1 MSISRTSNP
10 PRHLNVE
17 STLQELTLDDFS
29 VDINSP
35 GSALTKAFEENPVLT
50 GVLLMEN
57 GQYYGMLSR
66 QKFLE
71 AMSTPYGLELF
82 TRRPLKI
89 LYDSIYDRSSGRS
102 PYILPGNTS
111 IHDAAEYCLQRP
123 PEDLYEP
130 LVIEID
136 PGVYRILDFPQLLL
150 AQGQIYKIAKELL
163 DERNVELNKANLSI
177 REKNQEMSRY
187 LQHVKRV
194 TAAAAAVEDNSF
206 RSKSLDGV
214 AARNDELGRLA
225 RVFQRMVHT
234 VQTRE
239 KDLAD
244 AKEQLETVID
254 TVPGAISWLNSGGI
268 YLGVNRH
275 LAEDWNLKQDSFIGR
290 EVGFLEGSS
299 QLADFTRR
307 FLDSDTESASK
318 EIELQVDE
326 RSRYYLVAA
335 QKYKDG
341 SATVSVGID
350 ITERKQA
357 EESLRIAEE
366 KFRSIFENALE
377 GIFQVN
383 LEGQYMSVNPAMAN
397 IFGYSS
403 PEEMI
408 EQVTDVSELY
418 VDPNNEK
425 EFHRRINEE
434 GEIKHW
440 EYQVYRQ
447 DGSIVWVQEDT
458 RVVKDRH
465 NNVLYYEGML
475 QEISE
480 RKREE
485 EALKRQ
491 VEDLKIEI
499 DQQKRSRQ
507 VEEITQTE
515 YFQELEMAVEE
526 LRFDFDE
533 DD

>member
-1 MSISRTSNP
+1 MI
-10 PRHLNVE
+10 
-17 STLQELTLDDFS
+17 Q
-29 VDINSP
+29 
-35 GSALTKAFEENPVLT
+35 
-50 GVLLMEN
+50 
-57 GQYYGMLSR
+57 
-66 QKFLE
+66 
-71 AMSTPYGLELF
+71 
-82 TRRPLKI
+82 
-89 LYDSIYDRSSGRS
+89 
-102 PYILPGNTS
+102 
-111 IHDAAEYCLQRP
+111 
-123 PEDLYEP
+123 
-130 LVIEID
+130 
-136 PGVYRILDFPQLLL
+136 DFPQLLI
-150 AQGQIYKIAKELL
+150 AQAQIYKVAKELL
-163 DERNVELNKANLSI
+163 DARNVELNKANLSI

-187 LQHVKRV
+187 LQHVNRV
-194 TAAAAAVEDNSF
+194 TAAAAAVEANSF
-206 RSKSLDGV
+206 NPKSLNNV
-214 AARNDELGRLA
+214 ATREDELGQLA

-234 VQTRE
+234 VKTRE
-239 KDLAD
+239 QDLEEAR
-244 AKEQLETVID
+244 EHLETVID
-254 TVPGAISWLNSGGI
+254 TVPGAISWVNSGGI

-275 LAEDWNLKQDSFIGR
+275 LAEDWNLKQDSFVGR

-299 QLADFTRR
+299 QLADFTRQ
-307 FLDSDTESASK
+307 FLESEADSASK
-318 EIELQVDE
+318 EIELLVE
-326 RSRYYLVAA
+326 GKSRHYLIAA

-377 GIFQVN
+377 GIFQLS
-383 LEGQYMSVNPAMAN
+383 LEGRYMSVNPAMAN
-397 IFGYSS
+397 ILGYDS

-408 EQVTDVSELY
+408 TAVEKVSDLY
-418 VDPNNEK
+418 VDPSSEE

-434 GEIKHW
+434 GEVKHW
-440 EYQVYRQ
+440 EYQVYRR
-447 DGSIVWVQEDT
+447 DGSMIWVQEDT

-465 NNVLYYEGML
+465 DQVLYYEGIL

-515 YFQELEMAVEE
+515 YFQELESAVED
-526 LRFDFDE
+526 LRLDFDE

>member
-1 MSISRTSNP
+1 MSLPYTSTP
-10 PRHLNVE
+10 PRHLTVE
-17 STLQELTLDDFS
+17 STLQQLTLNDFQIELS
-29 VDINSP
+29 SP
-35 GSALTKAFEENPVLT
+35 GATLTQLFEENPTLT
-50 GVLLMEN
+50 GVLLTEK
-57 GQYYGMLSR
+57 GQYQGMLSR
-66 QKFLE
+66 QKFLT

-82 TRRPLKI
+82 SRRPLKI
-89 LYDSIYDRSSGRS
+89 LYESVNPFVY
-102 PYILPGNTS
+102 LFPGNTL
-111 IHDAAEYCLQRP
+111 IHDATEHCLKRP
-123 PEDLYEP
+123 PQDLYEP
-130 LVIEID
+130 LVIELD

-150 AQGQIYKIAKELL
+150 AQAQIYKIAKELL

-194 TAAAAAVEDNSF
+194 TSAAAAVEENNF
-206 RSKSLDGV
+206 KPKSLNGV
-214 AARNDELGRLA
+214 AAREDELGQLA

-234 VQTRE
+234 VKTRE

-275 LAEDWNLKQDSFIGR
+275 LAEDWNIKQDSFIGR

-299 QLADFTRR
+299 QLADFTRH
-307 FLDSDTESASK
+307 FLDSDAESASK
-318 EIELQVDE
+318 EIELQVDGK
-326 RSRYYLVAA
+326 SRYYLVAA

-350 ITERKQA
+350 ITERKEA

-377 GIFQVN
+377 GIFQ
-383 LEGQYMSVNPAMAN
+383 LDLDGKYLSVNPAMAN
-397 IFGYSS
+397 IFGYNS

-408 EQVTDVSELY
+408 EQVSHFSELY
-418 VDPNNEK
+418 VDPKSE
-425 EFHRRINEE
+425 EAFHHQIIEQ
-434 GEIKHW
+434 GEIKYW
-440 EYQVYRQ
+440 EYQVYRR
-447 DGSIVWVQEDT
+447 DGSMIWVQEDT
-458 RVVKDRH
+458 RAVKDRH
-465 NNVLYYEGML
+465 GNILYYEGL
-475 QEISE
+475 IQDISE

-515 YFQELEMAVEE
+515 YFQELENAVDE

-533 DD
+533 ED

>member
-1 MSISRTSNP
+1 MSPSPTTNL
-10 PRHLNVE
+10 PRHLTVE
-17 STLQELTLDDFS
+17 SALQELTLDDFQ
-29 VDINSP
+29 VEVTSP
-35 GSALTKAFEENPVLT
+35 GTTLTQVFEDNPLLT
-50 GVLLMEN
+50 GVLIRDK
-57 GQYYGMLSR
+57 GQYHGMLSR
-66 QKFLE
+66 QKFLT
-71 AMSTPYGLELF
+71 AMSAPYGLELF
-82 TRRPLKI
+82 SRRPLRT
-89 LYDSIYDRSSGRS
+89 LYESINPQVYIFSGK
-102 PYILPGNTS
+102 TS
-111 IHDAAEYCLQRP
+111 IHDATEQCLRRP
-123 PEDLYEP
+123 AEDLYEP
-130 LVIEID
+130 LVVELD

-150 AQGQIYKIAKELL
+150 AQAQIYKVAKELL
-163 DERNVELNKANLSI
+163 DDRNVELQKANLSI

-194 TAAAAAVEDNSF
+194 TSAAAAVEANTF
-206 RSKSLDGV
+206 KPKSLNSV
-214 AARNDELGRLA
+214 AERDDELGRLA

-234 VQTRE
+234 VKTRE

-244 AKEQLETVID
+244 AKEQLETVLD

-290 EVGFLEGSS
+290 EVGFLKGSS
-299 QLADFTRR
+299 QLAEFTRK
-307 FLDSDTESASK
+307 FLDSDSESASK
-318 EIELQVDE
+318 EIELLVDE
-326 RSRYYLVAA
+326 KPRYYLVAA
-335 QKYKDG
+335 QKYQDG

-350 ITERKQA
+350 ITERKEA

-377 GIFQVN
+377 GIFQRDAN
-383 LEGQYMSVNPAMAN
+383 GKYLSVNPAMAN
-397 IFGYSS
+397 IFGYDS

-408 EQVTDVSELY
+408 EQVEKVSDLY
-418 VDPNNEK
+418 VEPDSEQ
-425 EFHRRINEE
+425 EFHRRINEQ

-440 EYQVYRQ
+440 EYQVYRR
-447 DGSIVWVQEDT
+447 DGSIIWVQEDT
-458 RVVKDRH
+458 RIVKDRYDNLLH
-465 NNVLYYEGML
+465 YEGIL

-480 RKREE
+480 RKRQE

-515 YFQELEMAVEE
+515 YFQDLESAVEE